1 MGGLRRGGAQAE
13 AAGAACYDGNLAFE
27 GEEGGEI
34 VELCFGHG
42 DDWKGAENW
51 SEIDGLRGG
60 V

>member
-1 MGGLRRGGAQAE
+1 
-13 AAGAACYDGNLAFE
+13 
-27 GEEGGEI
+27 